1 MGEIA
6 SRHRPLV
13 VLGILLVVVIAIL
26 VAMGRPPICT
36 CGTVDL
42 WGQVGPQ
49 QSQMLADW
57 YSPSHFIHGLIFYA
71 ILWKSAPGWS
81 IERRFLVALLVEAA
95 WEIAENTPLVID
107 RYREATMALG
117 YSGDSILNSVSD
129 IIMMALG
136 FLAARR
142 LPVWAERIAGDR
154 AGVVHAGGDP
164 RQSDAQR
171 VDAAVADRLHPRVAR
186 RRCLISCWQG
196 GAFDA
201 FECQQFKE

>member
-1 MGEIA
+1 MGELA

-13 VLGILLVVVIAIL
+13 ILAAALIVVTAIL

-36 CGTVDL
+36 CGTIDL
-42 WGQVGPQ
+42 WGQVGPE

-71 ILWKSAPGWS
+71 LLWKAAPGWS
-81 IERRFLVALLVEAA
+81 LERRFSIALLVEAA
-95 WEIAENTPLVID
+95 WEIAENTPMVID

-129 IIMMALG
+129 VAMMALG

-142 LPVWAERIAGDR
+142 LPIWVSVALVIGLELLTLIVIRDNLTLNVWMLLWPTDVIRVWQAG
-154 AGVVHAGGDP
+154 A
-164 RQSDAQR
+164 
-171 VDAAVADRLHPRVAR
+171 
-186 RRCLISCWQG
+186 
-196 GAFDA
+196 
-201 FECQQFKE
+201 

>member
-13 VLGILLVVVIAIL
+13 IFAGLLIVVIAIL

-36 CGTVDL
+36 CGFVDL

-57 YSPSHFIHGLIFYA
+57 YSPTHYIHGLIFYA
-71 ILWKSAPGWS
+71 VLWKAAPGWS
-81 IERRFLVALLVEAA
+81 LERRFFIALMLEAA

-129 IIMMALG
+129 IAMMALG

-142 LPVWAERIAGDR
+142 LPVWASVALVIGLELFTLAVIRDNLTLNVWMLLWPTDAIRIWQAG
-154 AGVVHAGGDP
+154 A
-164 RQSDAQR
+164 
-171 VDAAVADRLHPRVAR
+171 
-186 RRCLISCWQG
+186 
-196 GAFDA
+196 
-201 FECQQFKE
+201 

>member
-1 MGEIA
+1 MGELA

-13 VLGILLVVVIAIL
+13 ILAGLLIVVIAIL

-36 CGTVDL
+36 CGTIDL

-71 ILWKSAPGWS
+71 LLWKFAPGWS
-81 IERRFLVALLVEAA
+81 LERKFLVALLVEAA

-129 IIMMALG
+129 VAMMALG

-142 LPVWAERIAGDR
+142 LPLWISVTLVIGLELFTLAVIRDNLTLNVWMLLWPTDFIRQWQAG
-154 AGVVHAGGDP
+154 A
-164 RQSDAQR
+164 
-171 VDAAVADRLHPRVAR
+171 
-186 RRCLISCWQG
+186 
-196 GAFDA
+196 
-201 FECQQFKE
+201 